1 MHASTAKYSQVT
13 HEHSLHVHAGKI
25 WGESGEVV
33 NVGGASVRTASDKW
47 LAPGLVILRIVVVC
61 ATCTVYLNHRQQFQH
76 VHGNQATTGHWT
88 EQGASFGSSPL

>member
-1 MHASTAKYSQVT
+1 MQVLSSSSTHNLPMNT
-13 HEHSLHVHAGKI
+13 HFSSCRGNKR
-25 WGESGEVV
+25 ESEEVV
-33 NVGGASVRTASDKW
+33 NVGGASVRTASGKW